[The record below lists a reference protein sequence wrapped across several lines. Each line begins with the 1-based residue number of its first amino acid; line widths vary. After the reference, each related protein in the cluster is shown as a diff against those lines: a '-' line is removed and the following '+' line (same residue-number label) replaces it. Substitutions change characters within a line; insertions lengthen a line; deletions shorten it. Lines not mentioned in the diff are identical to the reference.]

1 VDRAYFEELFQYSH
15 WANGRARAAAAV
27 LGPDDFTRD
36 LKNSFPSV
44 RDTLVHIYDA
54 EWTWLERW
62 NGRSPGALPPGAP
75 FATLAALEA
84 RWTAVEGEQAEFVA
98 RLTGDALDRSLNYI
112 NRKGEPRS
120 FPLWRQMLHVVNH
133 STYHRGQI
141 TTMLRQLGAKP
152 ATTDLVVFYD
162 QTGVRPSGRTS

>member
-1 VDRAYFEELFQYSH
+1 MDQAYLQELFQYSH
-15 WANGRARAAAAV
+15 WANGRARAAAAA
-27 LGPDDFTRD
+27 LAPEDFTRD

-62 NGRSPGALPPGAP
+62 NGRAPGALPPGAP
-75 FATLAALEA
+75 FATLAALET
-84 RWTAVEGEQAEFVA
+84 RWTALEREQADFVA
-98 RLTGDALDRSLNYI
+98 RLTDEVLDRPLHYI

-152 ATTDLVVFYD
+152 VSTDLVVFYD
-162 QTGVRPSGRTS
+162 QAVAHASGRT